1 MRFIISYFQFLFRKK
16 WLMNFLSPHTI
27 PLETPYHAR
36 GVPQITG
43 RACTHCFL
51 CQMICPTPGAIEVK
65 KTGRPAVWNP
75 HIHPGHCIRCGLCVE
90 ICPEVVLESGRIF
103 QKAIKSE
110 TWAEFSFHIQINPKT
125 CIGCGN
131 CAVACPINR
140 QIDPVLSSKGTVTTK
155 NVILAVE
162 EGISQVFHEE
172 ICTGCSTC
180 EEQCPTRSIQVS
192 RVLMMNQGYIYEEE
206 IEDTE

>member
-1 MRFIISYFQFLFRKK
+1 MDFI
-16 WLMNFLSPHTI
+16 SPQTV
-27 PLETPYHAR
+27 PLETPFHAR
-36 GVPQITG
+36 GVPHITG

-51 CQMICPTPGAIEVK
+51 CQMICPAPGAIEVK

-110 TWAEFSFHIQINPKT
+110 TWAEFSFHIRINPKT

-162 EGISQVFHEE
+162 EGISHLFHEE
-172 ICTGCSTC
+172 KCTGCSTC

-192 RVLMMNQGYIYEEE
+192 RILVMNQGYIYEEE
-206 IEDTE
+206 IEDTK